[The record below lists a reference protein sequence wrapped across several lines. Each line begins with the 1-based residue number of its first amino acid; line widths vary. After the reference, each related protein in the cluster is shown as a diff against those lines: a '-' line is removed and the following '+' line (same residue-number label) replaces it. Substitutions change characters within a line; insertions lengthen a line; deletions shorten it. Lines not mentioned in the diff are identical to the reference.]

1 MNLYTLDESPTKSA
15 QMLHDRDV
23 VRGAFGSVATLLGYV
38 SHSQLRAWQNV
49 CAARRSWLLR
59 TAVALHCEYAHRY
72 GREHKLWRV
81 LDKLRTGFVEPIGA
95 LDEYPTFIPV
105 GYWGVLER
113 RLPSPPLDVE
123 VLQRGDR
130 PAHHGL
136 SPEESIAAH
145 RRYYIME
152 RRRGAAYTR
161 RAPPDWLAAALK
173 QPPTLPIAH
182 TNRCTLLV
190 GIPVKIEET
199 QVRVSLYDP
208 HVYGMPAVGDTP
220 LVVRYN
226 GTCMS
231 DTYTIGPNGAA
242 TLKELRAYA

>member
-23 VRGAFGSVATLLGYV
+23 VRGAFVSAATLLGYAAY
-38 SHSQLRAWQNV
+38 SQLREWQNV
-49 CAARRSWLLR
+49 YAARRSWLLR
-59 TAVALHCEYAHRY
+59 TAVALHCEYTHRY
-72 GREHKLWRV
+72 GREHKLWPNLV
-81 LDKLRTGFVEPIGA
+81 ALRSEFVEPVGA

-105 GYWGVLER
+105 GYWGVSHAEA
-113 RLPSPPLDVE
+113 S
-123 VLQRGDR
+123 
-130 PAHHGL
+130 L
-136 SPEESIAAH
+136 SFNEAIAAH

-182 TNRCTLLV
+182 PNRNTLLV